1 MKISELANLKS
12 ETDWVLPPTL
22 IGLIFGIMGAIAT
35 LSSAPIQQTNQP
47 NQSVSAELATGIN
60 DSDFNKALPH
70 ILKWEGE
77 CSNHWADNGGKT
89 YKGIT
94 WKVALKHGFKGDVCS
109 MPDSKVYEIYYKDY
123 WARVPKNIEFN
134 RKLAHFNMIINGTSS
149 RCLNKP
155 TAIAMLDCQ
164 EEYYKGL
171 ADAPHFLDGWKN
183 RNNYIKSVV
192 E

>member
-1 MKISELANLKS
+1 MRISDLANLQDES
-12 ETDWVLPPTL
+12 DWVLPPTL
-22 IGLIFGIMGAIAT
+22 IGLIFGIMGAIVT
-35 LSSAPIQQTNQP
+35 LSSAPMQNTNQS
-47 NQSVSAELATGIN
+47 NQSVSAELATGN

-77 CSNHWADNGGKT
+77 CSNHWADNSGKT

-134 RKLAHFNMIINGTSS
+134 RKLAHFNMIINGTKQ
-149 RCLNKP
+149 RCLSKS

-171 ADAPHFLDGWKN
+171 SDAPHFLDGWKN
-183 RNNYIKSVV
+183 RTNYIKSVV